1 MFNLFIFKVLFNLFS
16 GSICSFSDLLNL
28 LILTGSIH
36 VTVLYG
42 AIHYLALCTYVTLL
56 YLRNSNAF
64 TQLCCRLYCRYVAL
78 MYQRSSIL
86 SQLRSSILFTLL
98 LDSSSL
104 YIAVLTNR
112 QCNFIALLQ
121 ISHLDK
127 NKRAQLILHNSALL
141 YLQIANVFSQLSCRY
156 HSQIR
161 TIKRI
166 NKDNRV
172 D

>member
-104 YIAVLTNR
+104 YFAV
-112 QCNFIALLQ
+112 C
-121 ISHLDK
+121 
-127 NKRAQLILHNSALL
+127 
-141 YLQIANVFSQLSCRY
+141 LQIANVFSQLSCRY
-156 HSQIR
+156 RSQIR
-161 TIKRI
+161 TIERI
-166 NKDNRV
+166 SKYSRTD
-172 D
+172 